1 MLDNNAKIKIEQYTR
16 CCEDIR
22 HYDTGLW
29 QITSINV
36 TVAGIMIGISF
47 QYLSGIHRIIPL
59 LLAFFLSLVLSVT
72 LSKYVLFQLGRAQS
86 MHQIEREFEVEPVPT
101 STNEVLAF
109 LKKTEVE
116 VDQPARWF
124 EQRKANRW
132 VIGIMLTV
140 TIVLFNMVFV
150 APFIDR

>member
-1 MLDNNAKIKIEQYTR
+1 MLDNTVKIKIEQYTR

-29 QITSINV
+29 QITSINI

-47 QYLSGIHRIIPL
+47 QFLSGIYRIIPL

-72 LSKYVLFQLGRAQS
+72 LSKYILFQLGRAEF

-101 STNEVLAF
+101 STKEVLAF
-109 LKKTEVE
+109 LNRANVE

-124 EQRKANRW
+124 KQRKANRW
-132 VIGIMLTV
+132 VIGIMITA
-140 TIVLFNMVFV
+140 TIALFIMVLVG
-150 APFIDR
+150 PFI